1 MKRKQQEL
9 LSDGYVLSQ
18 GNLSNC
24 VQIMSHFFCCKHD
37 FRDLLN
43 RLYASDV
50 PMLSS

>member
-24 VQIMSHFFCCKHD
+24 VQIMSHFFVANTI
-37 FRDLLN
+37 LGI
-43 RLYASDV
+43 Y
-50 PMLSS
+50 